1 MVSSKAD
8 IVPVPTEPTVVPPVL
23 LDLCSV
29 AFIHRFSSPSWW
41 EHLRKHVSANLSEEQ
56 GFDTV
61 VGLKVGVLAAILAT
75 SPHHRACQTG
85 EAVVL
90 APSALVTK
98 KDTTASDGV
107 GHLGRRYM
115 VVKTRRR
122 VTADGGAS
130 ILVM

>member
-1 MVSSKAD
+1 M
-8 IVPVPTEPTVVPPVL
+8 VPPVL

-29 AFIHRFSSPSWW
+29 ALVHRFSSPSWW
-41 EHLRKHVSANLSEEQ
+41 DHLRKHVSANLSEEQ

-61 VGLKVGVLAAILAT
+61 VGLQVGLLAAISVT
-75 SPHHRACQTG
+75 NPHRFFWQTG

-90 APSALVTK
+90 APSALVMK
-98 KDTTASDGV
+98 KDAAASDDV
-107 GHLGRRYM
+107 GQLGRCYM

-130 ILVM
+130 ILVV